1 MLMMIS
7 DHYNSKFGQ
16 QNYGYFIN
24 CFVYF
29 QYVTYYVPSSTYIYE
44 NMHNITLCITFVTI
58 SFCAYSAN
66 EEGYA
71 RIVFFYVAV
80 NNAGGFSSNE

>member
-1 MLMMIS
+1 MIS

-16 QNYGYFIN
+16 QNYQLFCIFSV
-24 CFVYF
+24 CHILL
-29 QYVTYYVPSSTYIYE
+29 PSSAYIYE
-44 NMHNITLCITFVTI
+44 NMHNITLCIIFVTI
-58 SFCAYSAN
+58 SFCAYSAYG
-66 EEGYA
+66 EGYA

>member
-1 MLMMIS
+1 
-7 DHYNSKFGQ
+7 
-16 QNYGYFIN
+16 
-24 CFVYF
+24 
-29 QYVTYYVPSSTYIYE
+29 
-44 NMHNITLCITFVTI
+44 MHNITLCITFVTI
-58 SFCAYSAN
+58 SFCAYSAY

>member
-7 DHYNSKFGQ
+7 DHYNGSFWQ
-16 QNYGYFIN
+16 QNYGYLTIVLYIF
-24 CFVYF
+24 FE
-29 QYVTYYVPSSTYIYE
+29 YVTYYIYE

-58 SFCAYSAN
+58 SFCAYSAYG
-66 EEGYA
+66 EGYA